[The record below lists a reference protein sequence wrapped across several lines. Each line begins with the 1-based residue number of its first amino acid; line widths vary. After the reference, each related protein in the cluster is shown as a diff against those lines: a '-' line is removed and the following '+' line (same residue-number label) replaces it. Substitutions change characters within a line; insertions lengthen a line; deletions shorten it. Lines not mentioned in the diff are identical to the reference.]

1 MCFVELSKVMK
12 KKIYMFMNLI
22 TKTPWWIS
30 SENTKFEVHIKLETL
45 HTEMTQH
52 WQQSYAITQ
61 QFGSTGM
68 YWIFRT

>member
-1 MCFVELSKVMK
+1 
-12 KKIYMFMNLI
+12 MFLNLV
-22 TKTPWWIS
+22 TKTPSRILS
-30 SENTKFEVHIKLETL
+30 ANTKFEVQIKLETFQI
-45 HTEMTQH
+45 EVTQH